1 MLLYAGED
9 YQIETVNPAP
19 QYRVQSV
26 FDALRLLE
34 TIVSAET
41 GLNASELAAHLGESR
56 NRVFRLLRT
65 LEESGYIAQDESSRD
80 YRPTLKLVSLGHV
93 VSRTHNLEA
102 TARPIMEELRSRTGE
117 TVYLVGCEGDEAVAL
132 INLESSHLN
141 RISAQPGRRWLLG
154 MGAAGSAGLLALS
167 PTQRAEFLKRHPEMR
182 ERFER
187 ATERYES
194 DGVTFVDGRNHDI
207 RDEGV
212 MAIGAPIPT
221 HVGGLRVAL
230 AVSWP
235 NSRSSAD
242 FDTMQRM
249 LLDSASA
256 LHRAFGGTA
265 STPRRSA
272 PSRSADDDRREV
284 AATD

>member
-1 MLLYAGED
+1 M
-9 YQIETVNPAP
+9 
-19 QYRVQSV
+19 

-102 TARPIMEELRSRTGE
+102 IARPIMEELVSRSSE
-117 TVYLVGCEGDEAVAL
+117 TVYMVGGEGDEAVAL

-154 MGAAGSAGLLALS
+154 MGAAGSAVLLALS
-167 PTQRAEFLKRHPEMR
+167 PTQRTEYLKRHPEMR

-187 ATERYES
+187 ATERFET

-212 MAIGAPIPT
+212 MAIGVPIPN

-230 AVSWP
+230 ALAWP
-235 NSRSSAD
+235 ISRASAEY
-242 FDTMQRM
+242 DTLRHM
-249 LLDSASA
+249 LLDTVDA

-265 STPRRSA
+265 SR
-272 PSRSADDDRREV
+272 PSQPGRPWLAEDDRREV